1 MERAMTE
8 IPKVFQHGFPACVI
22 YDGDSPEKV
31 VEKIESSVYAID
43 GRTHATELLPDYY
56 QICKRQVKKPTVER
70 HKFF

>member
-1 MERAMTE
+1 MANIPE
-8 IPKVFQHGFPACVI
+8 ILKQGLPACTI
-22 YDGDSPEKV
+22 YDDETPEQV
-31 VEKIESSVYAID
+31 VAKIESSVYAID